1 MAFPLGSSWSRIA
14 FISSIVNFQEPQN
27 QGSRSFSSFY
37 FLPLR
42 AQHHEIKA
50 HLIQK
55 GLMQDDWAFA
65 GYNWWPSRQ
74 RHYSVRHEEATLDA
88 SVPCDSNM
96 YQGTGLV
103 STQRQGAEVLILH
116 IKADLASR
124 FSQQLSVSI
133 WHTLPASLSSSLY
146 PSLFPWWL
154 PWPSSLGPVN
164 LSESSFPINPPI
176 YNLIWLELPHFLS
189 GEITYHY
196 MDFWNEIRGTERYE
210 KKCLAIVTTN

>member
-124 FSQQLSVSI
+124 FSQHPSVPTWLI
-133 WHTLPASLSSSLY
+133 LPPTLNFPACCSSSRRYSTSWLLWAYLHLY
-146 PSLFPWWL
+146 TQTHIQIHRSC
-154 PWPSSLGPVN
+154 N
-164 LSESSFPINPPI
+164 
-176 YNLIWLELPHFLS
+176 
-189 GEITYHY
+189 
-196 MDFWNEIRGTERYE
+196 
-210 KKCLAIVTTN
+210 